1 MRATPEAQTAR
12 GRRAWS
18 ILNVSDGIHMV
29 VENADNEDVVFAGRF
44 VEDQV
49 AFVGKSAVSGPYL
62 FGSAAHF
69 RMVAEEFQA
78 AGQGV
83 EVVFCLQQAKLD
95 QGLLQDFFDIL
106 GGSIGKPIHRAR
118 AVL

>member
-1 MRATPEAQTAR
+1 
-12 GRRAWS
+12 
-18 ILNVSDGIHMV
+18 MV

-49 AFVGKSAVSGPYL
+49 AFVGEAAVSGQDI

-69 RMVAEEFQA
+69 RIVAEEFQA
-78 AGQGV
+78 AGQRL
-83 EVVFCLQQAKLD
+83 EVAFCLQQAKLH
-95 QGLLQDFFDIL
+95 QRLLQDVFDIL
-106 GGSIGKPIHRAR
+106 GGGIGKSIHRAR

>member
-1 MRATPEAQTAR
+1 
-12 GRRAWS
+12 
-18 ILNVSDGIHMV
+18 MV
-29 VENADNEDVVFAGRF
+29 VENADNENVGFAGWF

-49 AFVGKSAVSGPYL
+49 AFVGKAAVFWEDI
-62 FGSAAHF
+62 FGSTAHF
-69 RMVAEEFQA
+69 RIVTEELQT

-83 EVVFCLQQAKLD
+83 DVVFCLQQAKLD

-106 GGSIGKPIHRAR
+106 GGGIGKPIHRVR